1 MSAHRTAW
9 NLFFQVVPI
18 LQAEHYQLTE
28 VGGGQG
34 GTRKGDRDRGDRDR
48 GTGTGGQGQEL
59 HTGNTK
65 SQVSASLP
73 SG

>member
-48 GTGTGGQGQEL
+48 GTGTGG
-59 HTGNTK
+59 TGTG
-65 SQVSASLP
+65 ASHRKYQIP
-73 SG
+73 SVGLTAL